1 MFLHFL
7 AMAQPQGQG
16 GAQGGGSMGI
26 LGFLP
31 WIMIIFVFYFLL
43 IRPQA
48 KKQKTHQAMLARI
61 GKGDKVVTAGGIHG
75 TVVGVKENDTV
86 LVVKIADTVKIE
98 VERSSIGRLIQSS
111 GGE

>member
-16 GAQGGGSMGI
+16 GGQGGGSMGV

-31 WIMIIFVFYFLL
+31 WIMIILVFYFLL

-48 KKQKTHQAMLARI
+48 KKQKQHQAMLQRI

-75 TVVGVKENDTV
+75 TVVGVKESDTI

-98 VERSSIGRLIQSS
+98 VERSSIGRVTQSA